1 MPKPV
6 TTAAMSSASIHFG
19 TSRLLTSGTREGAHS
34 GRCEYAD
41 DPCPPAWPRAATA
54 SAPSDWTAVAM
65 RAHPSGQRSASGAR
79 S

>member
-1 MPKPV
+1 MPKPA

-19 TSRLLTSGTREGAHS
+19 TSRLLTSGTRDGAHR
-34 GRCEYAD
+34 GRWEYAD
-41 DPCPPAWPRAATA
+41 DPWPPAWPSAATA
-54 SAPSDWTAVAM
+54 SAPSDRTAVAM